1 MGSTGMGVRAEDV
14 CLMMQHVCKA
24 AIALLRESQPLSE
37 ELSLVQTAKLVA
49 LRRSLEDMVTLYR
62 VYEEQEQKRLHA

>member
-1 MGSTGMGVRAEDV
+1 MRVRAEDV
-14 CLMMQHVCKA
+14 CLMMQHVFNA

-49 LRRSLEDMVTLYR
+49 LRRSLEDVVTLYKA
-62 VYEEQEQKRLHA
+62 YEEQEQKRLQA